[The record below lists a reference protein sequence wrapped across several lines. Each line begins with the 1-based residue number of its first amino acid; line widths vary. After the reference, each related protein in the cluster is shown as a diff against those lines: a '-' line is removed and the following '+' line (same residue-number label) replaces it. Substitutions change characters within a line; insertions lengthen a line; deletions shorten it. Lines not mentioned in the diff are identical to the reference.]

1 MNKKFPKVYIKIQ
14 YEDFDVSK
22 ETQKLHH
29 NLTGAIVNFV
39 GLVRGHNE
47 NNSEQISAMTLEH
60 YSGMTEAEID
70 KIVQKSIK
78 KWDLTGIT
86 VIHRVGKLFVFDQIV
101 FVGVSSMHRQNAF
114 DACNFIMDWLKT
126 KAPFWK
132 VEENNNHR
140 SWVSSRQSDQE
151 ATKKWES

>member
-47 NNSEQISAMTLEH
+47 NDSEQISSMTLEH
-60 YSGMTEAEID
+60 YPGMTEAEID

-86 VIHRVGKLFVFDQIV
+86 VIHRVGKRLRRTIIIEAGFHPDNLIRKQ
-101 FVGVSSMHRQNAF
+101 
-114 DACNFIMDWLKT
+114 LKNG
-126 KAPFWK
+126 K
-132 VEENNNHR
+132 VKFLLMIIN
-140 SWVSSRQSDQE
+140 
-151 ATKKWES
+151 

>member
-60 YSGMTEAEID
+60 YPGMTEAEID

-86 VIHRVGKLFVFDQIV
+86 VIHRVGKLFVSDHIV

-151 ATKKWES
+151 ATKKWEI